1 MIDFLKTWSNQIIV
15 AVIIATILEMI
26 IPDGNNKKYIT

>member
-1 MIDFLKTWSNQIIV
+1 MEWISKWAEGIIV

-26 IPDGNNKKYIT
+26 IPNGNSKKY